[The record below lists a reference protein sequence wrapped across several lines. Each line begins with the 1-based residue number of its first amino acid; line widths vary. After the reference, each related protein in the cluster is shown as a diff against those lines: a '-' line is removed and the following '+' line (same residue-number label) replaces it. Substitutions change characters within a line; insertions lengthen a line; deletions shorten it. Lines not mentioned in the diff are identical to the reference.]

1 MVTIPQYV
9 AGNLLNPASAPRVS
23 ADTSGADA
31 MARAGNALMGLGAS
45 IDAERERQ
53 GLKAQADLEQ
63 KEDLDAKLWA
73 SRARADAALWDART
87 RTELARTAS
96 ADNPDWSQTYSDSWK
111 AYEKQILGTAPN
123 ERARQYWQLWA
134 PGFNA
139 GAVQGEGGVI
149 ANVEA
154 AKAAKRQTDFN
165 ATLDKHILTVVQDP
179 AEINRVIGRIEDD
192 VDALA
197 PFLAPG
203 QELELKTAAI
213 AAAKKAAREGFFRRD
228 PLTFKQVIEGAGSVP
243 TQTNDARTIMGRLIP
258 AESSGNPNAVSPK
271 GAAGLAQVMPSTAP
285 EIARELGD
293 QNFPFNNPEQIRE
306 YLKDPEVSVRYGTHY
321 LQKQLDRYGG
331 ETKAALIAY
340 NAGPKRAD
348 QWLQSG
354 RNDAVLPAETRDYV
368 AKIMGGG
375 AAAPALDLGPDTQL
389 DAGTFRSKHY
399 TWQDLRNDR
408 WSTSTVSSRAV
419 TALDW
424 VTDQFGS
431 KLKITSGYR
440 APNHPAESAKAR
452 PGQHTHGQAI
462 DIDVSGMSDADKSRL
477 VALFVQAGARGLGHY
492 PPGSGGAGTIHVD
505 FRAGRGKQPDGL
517 ALWYG
522 SQPYANG
529 EAWFK
534 AGIDQGRQAGPAMGA
549 GGTGAVPPGIASD
562 PLFQGA
568 TPEEVWGYVDKA
580 NQVVDEQ
587 RKAMAAAETARL
599 AALKDSFSLQIAT
612 GQPLSQ
618 NDILASDLGDG
629 DKASLINT
637 LNERTA
643 KTQDMSAFLEGIQ
656 SGAKISN
663 PFDTKTQGMVDDA
676 FDSIVGGNRDAAQ
689 PFAEDIAS
697 KTGIAPKGYLGEL
710 RAGLLSSNPQ
720 TVLGALQQAQR
731 LRSTSPTALARDG
744 GKAVEDAAIDFKYMT
759 EDLGYTPAE
768 AAAKFIA
775 MNDPE
780 KRKPV
785 TMQQIDKAV
794 EAVTIDTVTDA
805 FDPSVWA
812 TEPAGGFSPQQQT
825 AVLGDFRELFR
836 REYIESQDETSAMAR
851 ATEKFRRLYNATSVT
866 GTPTLMKYPPE
877 SYYPPAG
884 EMGHVYLQDQLLA
897 YAREATGNADLT
909 GDQVFIASTTETAA
923 QIRAGKAP
931 SYVVGTIKEDAN
943 GFPVFDILTPQGM
956 QFAFDPAAG
965 IADAEAKLRAER
977 QQRFDIEREQELM
990 KRGQVSIGD
999 PVLDDLNRQRDE
1011 RARQPAPVEPP
1022 APDPAPMKAPEM
1034 PAQPT
1039 WQDRAAQ
1046 AVQNGQS
1053 PPTPTIGDVFNNY
1066 FGGN

>member
-1 MVTIPQYV
+1 MVQIPQYV
-9 AGNLLNPASAPRVS
+9 AGNLLNPQSAPRVS
-23 ADTSGADA
+23 VDTSGADA

-45 IDAERERQ
+45 INAEKERQ
-53 GLKAQADLEQ
+53 GLKAQQDAEQ
-63 KEDLDAKLWA
+63 QQDLDAKLWFA
-73 SRARADAALWDART
+73 KARSDAALWDQRT
-87 RTELARTAS
+87 RTQLQQAATPDA
-96 ADNPDWSQTYSDSWK
+96 PDWSQSYNQGWQ
-111 AYEKQILGTAPN
+111 AYEKQILGAAPN
-123 ERARQYWQLWA
+123 EKAKQYWQLWA
-134 PGFNA
+134 PTFNA
-139 GAVQGEGGVI
+139 GAIGGEGGVV
-149 ANVEA
+149 ASVETA
-154 AKAAKRQTDFN
+154 RAAKRQADFN
-165 ATLDKHILTVVQDP
+165 TTLDNHLLTIVENPADLDRVV
-179 AEINRVIGRIEDD
+179 ARIEDD
-192 VDALA
+192 VEALA

-203 QELELKTAAI
+203 QETELKAKAVE
-213 AAAKKAAREGFFRRD
+213 AAKKTAREGLFRRD
-228 PLTFKQVIEGAGSVP
+228 PIAFQQRIIGPGPVP
-243 TQTNDARTIMGRLIP
+243 AQTTNAADIMGRLIP
-258 AESSGNPNAVSPK
+258 TESSGNPNAVSPV
-271 GAAGLAQVMPSTAP
+271 GATGLAQIMPSTAP

-293 QNFPFNNPEQIRE
+293 QNFPFNNPEQIRA
-306 YLKDPEVSVRYGTHY
+306 YLKDPNVSVRYGTHY

-348 QWLQSG
+348 EWVRAG

-375 AAAPALDLGPDTQL
+375 PQAPIDLGPDTQL

-440 APNHPAESAKAR
+440 AANHPAERVKSQ

-462 DIDVSGMSDADKSRL
+462 DIDVSGMSDAEKSRL
-477 VALFVQAGARGLGHY
+477 VSLFVQAGARGLGHY
-492 PPGSGGAGTIHVD
+492 PPSSSGAGTIHVD

-522 SQPYANG
+522 GQPYSAG
-529 EAWFK
+529 EGWFK
-534 AGIDQGRQAGPAMGA
+534 TGIEQGRQIGAAPGAMR
-549 GGTGAVPPGIASD
+549 PDIAND

-568 TPEEVWGYVDKA
+568 TPDELWGYVDKA
-580 NQVVDEQ
+580 NQVQDEQ
-587 RKAMAAAETARL
+587 RKAAAAAETARL
-599 AALKDSFSLQIAT
+599 ASIKDAFSLQIAT

-618 NDILASDLGDG
+618 NDILGSDLGDG

-637 LNERTA
+637 LRERTQ
-643 KTQDMSAFLEGIQ
+643 KTQDMTAFMEGLRN
-656 SGAKISN
+656 GTKITN
-663 PFDTKTQGMVDDA
+663 PFDTKTQGFVDDA
-676 FDSIVGGNRDAAQ
+676 FDATVGGNRDAAQ
-689 PFAEDIAS
+689 PIAEELAS
-697 KTGIAPKGYLGEL
+697 KTGIAPKGYLGQV
-710 RAGLLSSNPQ
+710 RADLMSGNPQ
-720 TVLGALQQAQR
+720 AVLGALQQAQR
-731 LRSTSPTALARDG
+731 LRSTSPTALSRDG

-794 EAVTIDTVTDA
+794 EAVTIDKVTDL
-805 FDPSVWA
+805 FDPSIMT
-812 TEPAGGFSPQQQT
+812 TEPAGGFTPQQQ
-825 AVLGDFRELFR
+825 AGILGDFRELFR
-836 REYIESQDETSAMAR
+836 REYIDAQDETSAMAR
-851 ATEKFRRLYNATSVT
+851 ATEKFRRLYSATSVT

-877 SYYPPAG
+877 SYYPAAG
-884 EMGHVYLQDQLLA
+884 PDGHQYLQDQVLA
-897 YAREATGNADLT
+897 FAREATGDPELT
-909 GDQVFIASTTETAA
+909 PDRLIVSSTVATAA
-923 QIRAGKAP
+923 EIRAGKPP
-931 SYVVGTIKEDAN
+931 SYVVGVIKDDAN
-943 GFPVFDILTPQGM
+943 GYPVYDILTPQGM
-956 QFAFDPAAG
+956 QFAFDPATG
-965 IADAEAKLRAER
+965 IADAERRLREER
-977 QQRFDIEREQELM
+977 QQQFDIEREQELM
-990 KRGQVSIGD
+990 KRGQVSTGD

-1011 RARQPAPVEPP
+1011 RARQPAPAAP
-1022 APDPAPMKAPEM
+1022 ATPAPAPMKAPEM
-1034 PAQPT
+1034 PPQPT

-1053 PPTPTIGDVFNNY
+1053 PPTPTVGDVFNNF

>member
-63 KEDLDAKLWA
+63 QQDQEAKFWM
-73 SRARADAALWDART
+73 SRVRADAVLWDQRT
-87 RTELARTAS
+87 RTELARSAS
-96 ADNPDWSQTYSDSWK
+96 ADNPDWSQTYAESWK
-111 AYEKQILGTAPN
+111 AYEKQVLGSAPN
-123 ERARQYWQLWA
+123 EQAKSYWQTWA

-139 GAVQGEGGVI
+139 GALGGEGGVI
-149 ANVEA
+149 ASVET

-165 ATLDKHILTVVQDP
+165 TTLDKHLLAIVENPNDLDRVV
-179 AEINRVIGRIEDD
+179 ARIEDD
-192 VDALA
+192 IDALA

-203 QELELKTAAI
+203 QETELKAKAVE
-213 AAAKKAAREGFFRRD
+213 AAKKTAREGIFRRD
-228 PLTFKQVIEGAGSVP
+228 PIAFQQRIIGGTSVP
-243 TQTNDARTIMGRLIP
+243 AQTNDARTIMGRLIP

-348 QWLQSG
+348 EWLQSG

-368 AKIMGGG
+368 GKIMGGG
-375 AAAPALDLGPDTQL
+375 ASAALDLGPDTQL
-389 DAGTFRSKHY
+389 DAGTFKSRHY

-549 GGTGAVPPGIASD
+549 GGTGGVPPGIASD

-637 LNERTA
+637 LNERTKNTRTA
-643 KTQDMSAFLEGIQ
+643 ADYIARVNG
-656 SGAKISN
+656 GGGVN
-663 PFDTKTQGMVDDA
+663 PFSEEDRKGVNLAFDAEGGASGLATGDQTAYERASRYIRETGAGMLPSSAAAELKAGMYSTNPTRMDQALTTADRLYRENPDA
-676 FDSIVGGNRDAAQ
+676 FARGMTEADLSRVQDWQALRRFRTPEEMAEHFRKQSDPSTVRAREELTKQALKDAATTYDLNKVLDLFDPGIMAGEPEAPLDPMAAGALVQDFHREYADRFAATGDKTMAEQQAMERIKRVWGPSPSAGNRMM
-689 PFAEDIAS
+689 
-697 KTGIAPKGYLGEL
+697 
-710 RAGLLSSNPQ
+710 R
-720 TVLGALQQAQR
+720 
-731 LRSTSPTALARDG
+731 
-744 GKAVEDAAIDFKYMT
+744 
-759 EDLGYTPAE
+759 
-768 AAAKFIA
+768 
-775 MNDPE
+775 
-780 KRKPV
+780 
-785 TMQQIDKAV
+785 
-794 EAVTIDTVTDA
+794 
-805 FDPSVWA
+805 
-812 TEPAGGFSPQQQT
+812 
-825 AVLGDFRELFR
+825 
-836 REYIESQDETSAMAR
+836 
-851 ATEKFRRLYNATSVT
+851 
-866 GTPTLMKYPPE
+866 YPPE
-877 SYYPPAG
+877 SFYPPVDG
-884 EMGHVYLQDQLLA
+884 SFDWIKQDLDA
-897 YAREATGNADLT
+897 SVSEKFGPDAVADLMSDERTEAELKT
-909 GDQVFIASTTETAA
+909 G
-923 QIRAGKAP
+923 AP
-931 SYVVGTIKEDAN
+931 SYGLIARVEGVPMLVGRWKPEGSPFLTQAREEFVKRDTAIREDSRIRELEGVVTGYRRAN
-943 GFPVFDILTPQGM
+943 QPIP
-956 QFAFDPAAG
+956 PAVTSEL
-965 IADAEAKLRAER
+965 DQLRAKA
-977 QQRFDIEREQELM
+977 EQERPKVL
-990 KRGQVSIGD
+990 GVI
-999 PVLDDLNRQRDE
+999 PVPE
-1011 RARQPAPVEPP
+1011 EEQPMLGIP
-1022 APDPAPMKAPEM
+1022 
-1034 PAQPT
+1034 
-1039 WQDRAAQ
+1039 
-1046 AVQNGQS
+1046 S
-1053 PPTPTIGDVFNNY
+1053 P
-1066 FGGN
+1066 